1 MRNDGIS
8 PYEALGN
15 AVVLQAVKDYRRAYK
30 RLLRHPNDHL
40 AKRDVDEIEKFFT
53 SAYFNIFT
61 DLDGEM
67 LMHRLQDEMEEN
79 S

>member
-1 MRNDGIS
+1 MKSAGIS

-15 AVVLQAVKDYRRAYK
+15 AVVLQAVKDYSRAYK

-40 AKRDVDEIEKFFT
+40 AKRDVAEIEKFFT

-61 DLDGEM
+61 DLEGEM